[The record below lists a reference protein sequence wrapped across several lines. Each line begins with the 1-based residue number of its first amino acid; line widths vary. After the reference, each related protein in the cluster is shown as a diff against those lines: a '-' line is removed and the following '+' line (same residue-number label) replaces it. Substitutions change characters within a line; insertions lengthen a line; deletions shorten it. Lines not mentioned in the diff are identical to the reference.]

1 MEKTVFNKA
10 QLEIL
15 DIMAGIRSDEEFDA
29 LRHAISEF
37 YAKRADEEMEKLWQ
51 SGKWNEQTLK
61 ELEIAMANVKFGY
74 TPTHP
79 GEVFKEEIEYRKIS
93 QRKLA
98 EQMGMSY
105 KALNDLLN
113 GHRSLTVSTAMM
125 FEAALDVPADS
136 LMRLQLKYNMQKTAS
151 DKSFME
157 RLSQIRKYAAL
168 L

>member
-1 MEKTVFNKA
+1 
-10 QLEIL
+10 
-15 DIMAGIRSDEEFDA
+15 
-29 LRHAISEF
+29 
-37 YAKRADEEMEKLWQ
+37 
-51 SGKWNEQTLK
+51 
-61 ELEIAMANVKFGY
+61 MANVKFGY

-79 GEVFKEEIEYRKIS
+79 GEVLKDEIEYRKIS

-98 EQMGMSY
+98 EQMGISY
-105 KALNDLLN
+105 KVLNDLLN
-113 GHRSLTVSTAMM
+113 GRRSLTIATAMM

-136 LMRLQLKYNMQKTAS
+136 LMKLQLKYNMQQTAS